1 MPARK
6 SAPKNK
12 PTAAKKAAKAV
23 PSVKASG
30 EKAKAAPKAAPS
42 REPRPGI
49 VRARKAAKVVG
60 KVMTSVNG
68 RVHNEADI
76 FSELSNLAAYIQDA
90 KKEIAALRPQE
101 VKEDFLPRASDELD
115 AIIGAT
121 ADATNAIM
129 DATEIIEDVMGGLK
143 GKSADQLMAATT
155 AIYEACTFQD
165 ITGQRITRVVQTLQE
180 IESKVDGLLSA
191 FDTGD
196 GKTVKSKAKSKVLK
210 KKPGKKEITDA
221 DLLNGPQD
229 ADKATSQAEID
240 ALLASFD

>member
-1 MPARK
+1 MPTRK
-6 SAPKNK
+6 PAPKNK

-23 PSVKASG
+23 SSVKASG
-30 EKAKAAPKAAPS
+30 VKAKAAPKAVSPGK
-42 REPRPGI
+42 PRPGI
-49 VRARKAAKVVG
+49 TGARKAAKVVG
-60 KVMTSVNG
+60 KVMASVKG
-68 RVHNEADI
+68 AVHNEADI
-76 FSELSNLAAYIQDA
+76 FSELEKLAAYIQDA

-129 DATEIIEDVMGGLK
+129 DATEIVEDVMAGLK
-143 GKSADQLMAATT
+143 DKPADQLMTATT

-165 ITGQRITRVVQTLQE
+165 ITGQRITRVVQTLQD
-180 IESKVDGLLSA
+180 IESKVDGLLTA
-191 FDTGD
+191 FDTGE
-196 GKTVKSKAKSKVLK
+196 GKATKIKTLK
-210 KKPGKKEITDA
+210 KKPEKKEITDA